1 MAKASAAASAMVE
14 SEGGSVGGTTT
25 TTTTTTQLTG
35 VLLRMDHVI
44 GTIWHRAVYAFTPPN
59 ALGLKVSL
67 TRHPPTPDL
76 GATPCVSGIQAQ
88 HNNTTTW

>member
-35 VLLRMDHVI
+35 VLLRMDRYWDNLASVQ
-44 GTIWHRAVYAFTPPN
+44 GTSSQYLNMMKKILYGAHSNVAMGLGWRAA
-59 ALGLKVSL
+59 G
-67 TRHPPTPDL
+67 
-76 GATPCVSGIQAQ
+76 CV
-88 HNNTTTW
+88 TKL

>member
-35 VLLRMDHVI
+35 VLLRMDHHRNA
-44 GTIWHRAVYAFTPPN
+44 WHHVVYALTQPN
-59 ALGLKVSL
+59 AHRSESVTGMSSP
-67 TRHPPTPDL
+67 H
-76 GATPCVSGIQAQ
+76 A
-88 HNNTTTW
+88 